1 VIRCRESTASDVLID
16 GRRVFLAS
24 DPGLSVAALVGRD
37 VDAASAWVNE
47 VLGPLASDSDNDDRL
62 RETLLV
68 YLRAGSNYTAAAD
81 ELHLHV
87 NSVKYR
93 IRRAVQRRGRLI
105 TDDRTDI
112 EVALLLCHWFGT
124 AVLG

>member
-1 VIRCRESTASDVLID
+1 V
-16 GRRVFLAS
+16 AS

-37 VDAASAWVNE
+37 VDAASAWVDE
-47 VLGPLASDSDNDDRL
+47 VLGPLASDSENNERL

-68 YLRAGSNYTAAAD
+68 YLRSGSSYTAAAD

-93 IRRAVQRRGRLI
+93 IRRAVERRGRPI

-112 EVALLLCHWFGT
+112 EVALLLCHWFGP
-124 AVLG
+124 AVLS